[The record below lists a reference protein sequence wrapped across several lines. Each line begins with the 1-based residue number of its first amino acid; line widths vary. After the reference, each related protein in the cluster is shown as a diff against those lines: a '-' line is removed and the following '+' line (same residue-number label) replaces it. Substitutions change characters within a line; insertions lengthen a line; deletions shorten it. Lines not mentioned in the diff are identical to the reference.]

1 MKKKKKEPWIGT
13 SLAVQRLRLCFHCR
27 GHEFDLWLGKWD
39 PARLT
44 VQPNNNN
51 NNSTDEV
58 FNAIFCDDAE
68 MISLEYVNLLA
79 TLIVVIMI
87 TCREFILNLHI
98 LEMNFLYLYSLFI
111 YNRHHKMLIL
121 YLLAW
126 GTFQCGLALLLSLS
140 SKDSPCIKRQK
151 AWLTGDSGGREIYS
165 TLWHSLLLWLY

>member
-1 MKKKKKEPWIGT
+1 M
-13 SLAVQRLRLCFHCR
+13 
-27 GHEFDLWLGKWD
+27 
-39 PARLT
+39 
-44 VQPNNNN
+44 QPNNNN

-126 GTFQCGLALLLSLS
+126 GTFQCGLALLLSFS

-165 TLWHSLLLWLY
+165 TL